1 MIFTAE
7 KIKELREKFKGE
19 IKCRN
24 YNECTVVEFERRN
37 EAVSAM
43 YEILANATE
52 PMRITI
58 ELAEGR
64 FEITEEFPEEED

>member
-1 MIFTAE
+1 MIFTSE
-7 KIKELREKFKGE
+7 TIKELKNKFKG

-24 YNECTVVEFERRN
+24 YNDCTIVGFEKRN
-37 EAVSAM
+37 EAVSVM
-43 YEILANATE
+43 NQILANATE

-64 FEITEEFPEEED
+64 YEITEEFPDEED